1 MLADVCAVLEHS
13 NPTMV
18 ASRLDD
24 DERITLNISE
34 GNRGNP
40 HAIAIN
46 ESGLW
51 SLVLTSRK
59 PQAKR
64 FKKWVTSEVI
74 PSIRKTG
81 GYIAAKHDDTP
92 EEIMARAVLVASD
105 TLKRVEAERDRL
117 RQVNAVLDSAASKKV
132 NCHEKQRNRQSWVLL
147 GMSGAHK

>member
-1 MLADVCAVLEHS
+1 MERGGEPWWVLADVCAVLEHR

-64 FKKWVTSEVI
+64 FKKWITSEVI

-81 GYIAAKHDDTP
+81 GYIAANSGLRRLTDAHP
-92 EEIMARAVLVASD
+92 PIFREHLFEPLACGQQISR
-105 TLKRVEAERDRL
+105 LKPFFE
-117 RQVNAVLDSAASKKV
+117 
-132 NCHEKQRNRQSWVLL
+132 
-147 GMSGAHK
+147 